1 MTVVVPIGHVSSRQL
16 AALDPAAGISGM
28 GFRDIGSAFH
38 EERSRGTIML
48 KRFGL
53 DLYLHPYLG
62 YSLAPGYRSA
72 ALNTDGEG
80 FRLSASPF
88 GTIGSAAWASG
99 GGGLML
105 GNSVAVGIGAS
116 SDRATVASHLA
127 FLTQSRWLNLG
138 IIGANSLQELIAAVP
153 FLDAASTVVV
163 LSGLGNY
170 LAMLRT
176 RIGGGA
182 FGPIVYEGTWAKLA
196 DIPIF
201 ELAGLVAGETLAD
214 GGNDRSR
221 RPVPPEP
228 DLTDAAARVETAAR
242 MQLRDLRFLARTAS
256 PGTQILFCLQ
266 PMATPRTR
274 AITAEEQE
282 HYDFHAPIFG
292 LLHDVI
298 ENCFDLYAKRLAE
311 GCSDLGVPFLRMSA
325 DEFAGRSF
333 ATNFILTDEGNRQA
347 AQMIHHALGGAS
359 ASVPH
364 RAAPT

>member
-1 MTVVVPIGHVSSRQL
+1 
-16 AALDPAAGISGM
+16 M
-28 GFRDIGSAFH
+28 GFRDISSAFH

-62 YSLAPGYRSA
+62 YSLAPGYRSP

-80 FRLSASPF
+80 FRLSDSPF
-88 GTIGSAAWASG
+88 GTVGSADWVSG

-105 GNSVAVGIGAS
+105 GNSVAVGIGTS

-127 FLTQSRWLNLG
+127 FLTHSRWLNLG

-176 RIGGGA
+176 RIGGSA

-196 DIPIF
+196 DIPLF
-201 ELAGLVAGETLAD
+201 ELAGLVAGEMPSD
-214 GGNDRSR
+214 GNGRSR

-228 DLTDAAARVETAAR
+228 DLTDAAARVEEAAR
-242 MQLRDLRFLARTAS
+242 MQLRDLRFLARTAC
-256 PGTQILFCLQ
+256 PGTRILFCLQ

-282 HYDFHAPIFG
+282 HYDFQAPIFG

-298 ENCFDLYAKRLAE
+298 ENCFDLYARRLAE
-311 GCSDLGVPFLRMSA
+311 GCSDLGVPFLKMSA
-325 DEFAGRSF
+325 NQFRGYSF

-347 AQMIHHALGGAS
+347 AQMIHRALCGAS
-359 ASVPH
+359 AQV
-364 RAAPT
+364 